1 MAYFVALVSA
11 FLVLSAATALRPGRR
26 GLPAILAYPVGW
38 AAGELPVQGI
48 ITQLA
53 LLGLLAWWGWPNAW
67 LALLI
72 DVLAT
77 VAVVEN
83 LVLVF
88 IAFYS
93 RRIVRRSMARAP
105 VAPLKIPHARDDVF
119 GSWWRTAM
127 QFPFHPRDMQLVK
140 NVVYGPLARQRLDV
154 WRTSTTPLHAPVVLY
169 IHGGSWTMGDKRE
182 QGRPMLHEFVRRGWI
197 AVVPNYRLAP
207 RNPWPAQARDVTR
220 ALGWV
225 KKNVASYGGDPER
238 VVISGGSAGGQLAAL
253 AALSANDPTWRP
265 GDMADVTDWSVRG
278 AMAFYGVL
286 EMIGDESHW
295 RGLGRGLRI
304 LLERRIVQVPYDG
317 NEPLYRAMSPYDRI
331 GVDAPP
337 FFVVQGRNDTL
348 VDVQVAR
355 DFVAKFRA
363 IASAPM
369 YYVELPFTQHAFD
382 ISASPRTSA
391 TTRAAVA
398 FAESVVTRPR
408 LTASLVKSY
417 QVPPTELVVRV
428 STGEWVGAREAAR
441 ELGPF
446 TVLTSDNPFSNELG
460 AEANAERRSVL
471 LADLQRRG
479 VRLRH
484 SIGRDPTGTW
494 PVEEGFA
501 LLDQSVEFARDL
513 ARAWDQFAIYDVT
526 EAHVL
531 VRSVD
536 TGEVLN

>member
-26 GLPAILAYPVGW
+26 GLSAILAYPVGW

>member
-1 MAYFVALVSA
+1 
-11 FLVLSAATALRPGRR
+11 
-26 GLPAILAYPVGW
+26 
-38 AAGELPVQGI
+38 
-48 ITQLA
+48 
-53 LLGLLAWWGWPNAW
+53 
-67 LALLI
+67 
-72 DVLAT
+72 
-77 VAVVEN
+77 
-83 LVLVF
+83 
-88 IAFYS
+88 
-93 RRIVRRSMARAP
+93 
-105 VAPLKIPHARDDVF
+105 
-119 GSWWRTAM
+119 
-127 QFPFHPRDMQLVK
+127 
-140 NVVYGPLARQRLDV
+140 
-154 WRTSTTPLHAPVVLY
+154 
-169 IHGGSWTMGDKRE
+169 
-182 QGRPMLHEFVRRGWI
+182 MLHEFVRRGWI

>member
-1 MAYFVALVSA
+1 
-11 FLVLSAATALRPGRR
+11 
-26 GLPAILAYPVGW
+26 
-38 AAGELPVQGI
+38 
-48 ITQLA
+48 
-53 LLGLLAWWGWPNAW
+53 
-67 LALLI
+67 
-72 DVLAT
+72 
-77 VAVVEN
+77 
-83 LVLVF
+83 
-88 IAFYS
+88 
-93 RRIVRRSMARAP
+93 
-105 VAPLKIPHARDDVF
+105 
-119 GSWWRTAM
+119 
-127 QFPFHPRDMQLVK
+127 
-140 NVVYGPLARQRLDV
+140 
-154 WRTSTTPLHAPVVLY
+154 
-169 IHGGSWTMGDKRE
+169 
-182 QGRPMLHEFVRRGWI
+182 
-197 AVVPNYRLAP
+197 
-207 RNPWPAQARDVTR
+207 
-220 ALGWV
+220 
-225 KKNVASYGGDPER
+225 
-238 VVISGGSAGGQLAAL
+238 
-253 AALSANDPTWRP
+253 
-265 GDMADVTDWSVRG
+265 
-278 AMAFYGVL
+278 
-286 EMIGDESHW
+286 
-295 RGLGRGLRI
+295 
-304 LLERRIVQVPYDG
+304 
-317 NEPLYRAMSPYDRI
+317 
-331 GVDAPP
+331 
-337 FFVVQGRNDTL
+337 
-348 VDVQVAR
+348 
-355 DFVAKFRA
+355 
-363 IASAPM
+363 
-369 YYVELPFTQHAFD
+369 VELPFTQHAFD